1 MNTNL
6 LNCIVITYFNFMK
19 NKDTLLVDKS
29 KIKSSLEIDWDL
41 KMKELIKCIDLE
53 FENNQNNIYLDLFK
67 ILSLINSVSDFS

>member
-1 MNTNL
+1 
-6 LNCIVITYFNFMK
+6 MK

-53 FENNQNNIYLDLFK
+53 FENNQNNIF
-67 ILSLINSVSDFS
+67 NSVIEIDSVKKRQTKFYI

>member
-1 MNTNL
+1 
-6 LNCIVITYFNFMK
+6 MK

-53 FENNQNNIYLDLFK
+53 FENNQNNIF
-67 ILSLINSVSDFS
+67 NSVIEIDSEKKDKQNFIYNKFLA